1 MNGMRQSQRG
11 FVNRLHMLSVVGM
24 SLLAALVLCA
34 PAAGQQGQSI
44 NVTGQVTG
52 PDGKAIHGVTVRVR
66 GSTTTATTDQ
76 DGKYSIEAPS
86 DGVLLFTLIG
96 FRAAGQSIGG
106 RTTLNVV
113 MDRVI
118 TQLPEVVVT
127 GYVAQRRADITGAAA
142 TVDVP
147 STLRQTTSSV
157 LMRMDGHVPGVTVEA
172 GGSPASRTTI
182 RIRGV
187 GSFQNNDP
195 LYIVDG
201 TPLQDTYLNWLN
213 PDEIESVEVLKDA
226 SAASIYG
233 SRASNGVILI
243 QTKRGGTGVARRV
256 TLDVRT
262 GVASPVKGYDSFLML
277 NSLDYAKYTRLEYEN
292 AGLPVPTNIYGDPN
306 NPTVPLYTYA
316 DPSTITS
323 VDAWGRPATINEAG
337 YSYPN
342 ALIMPGSAG
351 TNWWKAVFSP
361 AQQRAANLSVAGGG
375 ADNAYLVSFNYL
387 NQEGTAA
394 FTRYQR
400 GGVRVNTDFT
410 LDRVRVGEN
419 ISVSREYNQGNVDY
433 NNVAEGG
440 ILGKNIVSQPV
451 IPIYDIAGN
460 YAGGKATT
468 LGNNNNPLR
477 DAWAAKDN
485 VGTNDRVFGNVFATL
500 DASHGA
506 TLTTRF
512 GFNIGQNLGHGY
524 SPINPA
530 VAEPTFNTSIY
541 ENEYSFTQWT
551 WSNTLNYVRSMDR
564 HRLTLLLG
572 QEASKNSDR
581 GASAGCASLVAP
593 DLLSSRYIQDALCSS
608 KNVSSSGTAS
618 ALLSFFGKVDYNF
631 DDRYYLNATVRRDGS
646 SNFAL
651 GDQWGTFPAIGAGWR
666 LSRESFLANNSFIT
680 NLMLRFGWGK
690 TGNQQIPAGRVVA
703 QFGGDQGATFYDITG
718 SNTSVQTG
726 YRQIALGNP
735 NMKWEKNRSINGGMD
750 LSFLDGRGSFTL
762 DVYQR
767 NTNDLLFDPRLPGT
781 AGTAAPAIANVGKMK
796 NTGFDFSIGYQ
807 GSLGAGTA
815 WSASFNGGHNKNQIV
830 EIASGQTC
838 FLGPASL
845 RQQDAVNNCV
855 GDPIGAFFGLVA
867 DGYYNSDAEAAP
879 FASSG
884 AKVGRIRFKDLNG
897 DGQITNADRTII
909 GSPHPKFSGGLDL
922 GLRHGNWDLSA
933 TVFGTFGNQIFN
945 AQKYWYVF
953 GYFFTNVRKDRL
965 TDSWT
970 PTHTN
975 AKYPRIDQSDV
986 YSRQFSSYWVES
998 GSYVRLRSLQVGYNL
1013 PPAFVRWIPAAR
1025 VYVQAENLFT
1035 ITGYSGNDPALPP
1048 PVVSGAAGDIRDQY
1062 RGVDQG
1068 TYPSNRT
1075 ITIGITTTF

>member
-1 MNGMRQSQRG
+1 MEKKTIR
-11 FVNRLHMLSVVGM
+11 VLATVGV
-24 SLLAALVLCA
+24 SLLFALTLYGTAQAQETQVSGTVTSAA
-34 PAAGQQGQSI
+34 
-44 NVTGQVTG
+44 TGE
-52 PDGKAIHGVTVRVR
+52 KLWGVTVRVKGTR
-66 GSTTTATTDQ
+66 TQTVTDQ
-76 DGKYSIEAPS
+76 QGKYALEAPS
-86 DGVLLFTLIG
+86 DGVLTYTMIG
-96 FRAAGQSIGG
+96 FRGTEQSVGG
-106 RTTLNVV
+106 RSTIDVAMEQSPTML
-113 MDRVI
+113 
-118 TQLPEVVVT
+118 QEVVVT
-127 GYVAQRRADITGAAA
+127 GYTSQRRADITGA
-142 TVDVP
+142 V
-147 STLRQTTSSV
+147 SSV
-157 LMRMDGHVPGVTVEA
+157 NLDNANKQTSASVLQRLDGQVPGVTVEA
-172 GGSPASRTTI
+172 GGSPASRTTV
-182 RIRGV
+182 RIRGIS
-187 GSFQNNDP
+187 SFQNNDP

-201 TPLQDTYLNWLN
+201 APLQDTYLNWLN
-213 PDEIESVEVLKDA
+213 PDDIESVEVLKDA

-243 QTKRGGTGVARRV
+243 QTKRGGGGTGVARRV

-277 NSLDYAKYTRLEYEN
+277 NSLDYAEYTRLEYEN

-323 VDAWGRPATINEAG
+323 VDAWGRPATVNDAG

-361 AQQRAANLSVAGGG
+361 ALQRAANLSVAGGG

-400 GGVRVNTDFT
+400 GGVRVNTAFT

-512 GFNIGQNLGHGY
+512 GFNFGQNLGHGY

-608 KNVSSSGTAS
+608 KNVSSSGSAS

-651 GDQWGTFPAIGAGWR
+651 GNQWGTFPAIGAAWR

-703 QFGGDQGATFYDITG
+703 QFGGDKGATFYDIGGT
-718 SNTSVQTG
+718 NTSVQTG

-735 NMKWEKNRSINGGMD
+735 NMKWEENRTINGGMD

-781 AGTAAPAIANVGKMK
+781 AGTASPAISNVGKMK

-807 GSLGAGTA
+807 GSLGAGTS
-815 WSASFNGGHNKNQIV
+815 WSASFNGGHYKNEIV
-830 EIASGQTC
+830 EIASGQNC

-845 RQQDAVNNCV
+845 RQQDAVINCV
-855 GDPIGAFFGLVA
+855 GDPIGSFYGLVA

-884 AKVGRIRFKDLNG
+884 AKVGRIRFMDLNG
-897 DGQITNADRTII
+897 DGQITNADRTVI
-909 GSPHPKFSGGLDL
+909 GSPHPDFSGGLNL

-953 GYFFTNVRKDRL
+953 GYFATNVRKDLL

-975 AKYPRIDQSDV
+975 AKYPKIDVSDV
-986 YSRQFSSYWVES
+986 YSRQFSSYWVEN
-998 GSYVRLRSLQVGYNL
+998 GSYVRLRSLQIGYNL
-1013 PPAFVRWIPAAR
+1013 PPALVRWIPAAR

>member
-1 MNGMRQSQRG
+1 MNEMLQGSRWFGKR
-11 FVNRLHMLSVVGM
+11 RLHAWGVVGIM
-24 SLLAALVLCA
+24 LVALAT
-34 PAAGQQGQSI
+34 PAFAQQAAQTSVSGVVSS
-44 NVTGQVTG
+44 
-52 PDGKAIHGVTVRVR
+52 PDGVKLRGVTVRIR
-66 GSTTTATTDQ
+66 GTTTSTTTDA
-76 DGKYSIEAPS
+76 DGHYELTAPS
-86 DGVLLFTLIG
+86 DGVLVFQLIG
-96 FRAAGQSIGG
+96 FRSTARNISGQA
-106 RTTLNVV
+106 TLDAVLEP
-113 MDRVI
+113 VI
-118 TQLPEVVVT
+118 TELPEVVVT
-127 GYVAQRRADITGAAA
+127 GYQTQRRAEITGAAA

-147 STLRQTTSSV
+147 STLRQTTASV
-157 LMRMDGHVPGVTVEA
+157 LQRMDGHVPGVTVEA
-172 GGSPASRTTI
+172 GGSPASRTTV

-201 TPLQDTYLNWLN
+201 TPLQDSYLNWLN

-226 SAASIYG
+226 SSASIYG

-243 QTKRGGTGVARRV
+243 QTKRGGTGLARRV

-277 NSLDYAKYTRLEYEN
+277 NSLDYAEYTRLEYQN

-306 NPTVPLYTYA
+306 NPTIPTYTYA
-316 DPSTITS
+316 DPSVITAT
-323 VDAWGRPATINEAG
+323 DQWGRPTSVNTAG

-342 ALIMPGSAG
+342 VLIMPGSAG

-361 AQQRAANLSVAGGG
+361 AQTRSANLSVSGGG
-375 ADNAYLVSFNYL
+375 TDNAYLVSFNYL

-394 FTRYQR
+394 FSRYQR
-400 GGVRVNTDFT
+400 GGARVNTSFNMG
-410 LDRVRVGEN
+410 RVRVGEN
-419 ISVSREYNQGNVDY
+419 LSVSREYSRGTVDY

-440 ILGKNIVSQPV
+440 IVGKDIISQPV

-477 DAWAAKDN
+477 NAWAAKDN
-485 VGTNDRVFGNVFATL
+485 FGTNDRVFGNVFTTL

-506 TLTTRF
+506 TLTSRF
-512 GFNIGQNLGHGY
+512 GFNLGQNVGNGY

-541 ENEYSFTQWT
+541 ENEFAFTQWT
-551 WSNTLNYVRSMDR
+551 WSNTLNLVRSMDKNR
-564 HRLTLLLG
+564 FTLLLG
-572 QEASKNSDR
+572 QEASKNTDR
-581 GASAGCASLVAP
+581 GSNSGCASLVAP
-593 DLLSSRYIQDALCSS
+593 DLLSARYIQDALCSS
-608 KNVSSSGTAS
+608 KNVSSSGSES
-618 ALLSFFGKVDYNF
+618 ALLSFFGKVDYNY
-631 DDRYYLNATVRRDGS
+631 DDRYYLSATVRRDGS
-646 SNFAL
+646 SNF
-651 GDQWGTFPAIGAGWR
+651 GPGNQWGTFPAIGAGWR
-666 LSRESFLANNSFIT
+666 LSRESFLANNSFIS

-703 QFGGDQGATFYDITG
+703 QFGGDKGATFYDISG
-718 SNTSVQTG
+718 SNTSVATG

-735 NMKWEKNRSINGGMD
+735 NMKWEENRSINAGLD
-750 LSFLDGRGSFTL
+750 LSFLDGRGNFTV
-762 DVYQR
+762 DVYKR

-781 AGTAAPAIANVGKMK
+781 AGTASPAIENVGKMK

-807 GSLGAGTA
+807 GTFGGGTS
-815 WSASFNGGHNKNQIV
+815 WSASFNGGHYKNQIV
-830 EIASGQTC
+830 EIASGQNC

-845 RQQDAVNNCV
+845 RQQDAVINCV
-855 GDPIGAFFGLVA
+855 GDPIGSFYGLVA

-884 AKVGRIRFKDLNG
+884 AKAGRIRFKDLNG
-897 DGQITNADRTII
+897 DGQITNADRTVI

-933 TVFGTFGNQIFN
+933 TLFGTFGNQIFN

-953 GYFFTNVRKDRL
+953 GYFATNVRKDLL

-975 AKYPRIDQSDV
+975 AKYPRIDVSDV

-998 GSYVRLRSLQVGYNL
+998 GSYVRMRSLQLGYNL
-1013 PPAFVRWIPAAR
+1013 PPAFIRWIPVAR

-1035 ITGYSGNDPALPP
+1035 FTGYSGNDPALPP